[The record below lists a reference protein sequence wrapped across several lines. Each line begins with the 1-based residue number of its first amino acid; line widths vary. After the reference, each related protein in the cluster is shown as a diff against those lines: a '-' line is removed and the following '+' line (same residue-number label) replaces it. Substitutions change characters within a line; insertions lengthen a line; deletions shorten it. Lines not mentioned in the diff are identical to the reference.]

1 MRCDGLSTTSVIVV
15 WDYDCGWRRHN
26 YEAEDQRTKFFLKEN
41 RSASLGTD
49 FSLLH
54 GDFQPGL
61 QPQVSTL
68 LPWPYNANPR
78 WRWLGSTIKE
88 VETGNLGMGIDAP
101 LGLMRVARLLELTNN
116 ASGLRL
122 STSSSSHINHFH

>member
-1 MRCDGLSTTSVIVV
+1 MRCDGLSTTSVIVI

-26 YEAEDQRTKFFLKEN
+26 YEAEDQRTKFFLREN

-54 GDFQPGL
+54 GDFQPVL

-68 LPWPYNANPR
+68 LPWLYNANSR
-78 WRWLGSTIKE
+78 WRWLRSTIKE
-88 VETGNLGMGIDAP
+88 VETGNLGVGIDAP
-101 LGLMRVARLLELTNN
+101 LDLMRAAELTNN